1 MLTHDEITQKITGL
15 NREYLKRHHAKE
27 ILFWETKMGISK
39 DYDAFN
45 KAEGRLSEFS
55 SDMARLKLCRELAA
69 EPQADAKQKET
80 LSGWIRFFEANVI
93 EDPQAQALSARIVEL
108 ESKLALARNNM
119 KLGYVDPD
127 SGEFVP
133 GSSVALSLK
142 ISTADDERVREACF
156 HGLESIETFV
166 MKNGF
171 LEIVKER
178 NRLARMLGYGDY
190 YDYKV
195 STTEGFGRTR
205 LFELLD
211 DLELRT
217 RDALKRYMED
227 VRVKHGEQALK
238 PWNFRHVTTGD
249 AVKDIDPYMQ
259 FEDALLRW
267 GRSFAALGITYEK
280 AVLQLD
286 LIDRAGKY
294 SNGFCHAPTVTF
306 EDSEGRVRGEVNF
319 TSNAVPGQ
327 MGSGKRAAE
336 TLFHEGGHAAH
347 FSNMLMGAPCFS
359 QEFAPTSA
367 ALAETQSM
375 FLDSLL
381 SDADWLTRYAKDRNG
396 KSIPW
401 EVIEKTIRISQPAK
415 AYFIR
420 SLLMICYAEKALYSM
435 PEADLTPENVMAAFI
450 EVERRLGILERCPR
464 PTLAVPHLLSGEAS
478 CIYHGYVLAQAGVEQ
493 TRRYF
498 LDTYG
503 YISDNPAVG
512 PRLRDVYWRPGN
524 SVTFVDFIQRMS
536 GRPFSMDDLVN
547 DASLTIE
554 EAIEQARASVK
565 KLESVPE
572 FTGKVELDAVIK
584 MVHGAEVIASTENS
598 SFEEAAAKY
607 CEWVKSLG
615 K

>member
-1 MLTHDEITQKITGL
+1 MYTHDEISTKITEL

-27 ILFWETKMGISK
+27 ILFWDTKMGISK

-45 KAEGRLSEFS
+45 KAESHLSEFS
-55 SDMARLKLCRELAA
+55 GDVAKLKFCRELAA
-69 EPQADAKQKET
+69 SSEADAEQKET
-80 LSGWIRFFEANVI
+80 LAGWIRFFEANVI

-127 SGEFVP
+127 SGEFVA

-142 ISTADDERVREACF
+142 ISTAEDERVREACF

-166 MKNGF
+166 MENGF

-178 NRLARMLGYGDY
+178 NRLARMLGYEDY

-195 STTEGFGRTR
+195 STTEGFGRRR

-217 RDALKRYMED
+217 REALERYIEK
-227 VRVKHGEQALK
+227 VRTEHGEEALE
-238 PWNFRHVTTGD
+238 PWNFRHVTMGD
-249 AVKDIDPYMQ
+249 AVKDVDPYMQ

-294 SNGFCHAPTVTF
+294 SNGFCHAPTVAF
-306 EDSEGRVRGEVNF
+306 EDPEGRVRAEVNF

-327 MGSGKRAAE
+327 IGSGKRAAE

-347 FSNMLMGAPCFS
+347 FSNILMGAPCFS

-381 SDADWLTRYAKDRNG
+381 SDADWLTRYAKDVNG
-396 KSIPW
+396 NPIPW
-401 EVIEKTIRISQPAK
+401 EVIEKTIRLSQPAK
-415 AYFIR
+415 AFFIR

-435 PEADLTPENVMAAFI
+435 PESELTPENVMAAFVD
-450 EVERRLGILERCPR
+450 VERRLGMLARCPR

-503 YISDNPAVG
+503 YITDNPAVG
-512 PRLRDVYWRPGN
+512 PRLREVYWRPGN
-524 SVTFVDFIQRMS
+524 SVSFVDFIERMS

-547 DASLTIE
+547 DASLTVE
-554 EAIEQARASVK
+554 EAIDEARNSVR
-565 KLESVPE
+565 KLENVPE
-572 FTGKVELDAVIK
+572 FTGKVELDAIIK
-584 MVHGAEVIASTENS
+584 LVHGAQVIASTENS
-598 SFEEAAAKY
+598 SFEEAAAEY
-607 CEWVKSLG
+607 SAWVKSLA
-615 K
+615 